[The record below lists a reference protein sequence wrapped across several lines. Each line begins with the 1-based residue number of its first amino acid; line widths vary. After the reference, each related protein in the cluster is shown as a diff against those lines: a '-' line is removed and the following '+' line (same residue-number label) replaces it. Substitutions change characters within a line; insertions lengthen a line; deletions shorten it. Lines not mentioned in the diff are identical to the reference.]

1 MNPKV
6 DLFLGKTKKWQ
17 QEMPFLRELILSC
30 KLTEEFKWMHPCY
43 TSGGSNI
50 VLVHG
55 FKDYCALLFFK
66 GVLMKDPKGLLVQQ
80 TANVQTARQIRFS
93 NLDEIRKLSPQIKAY
108 IKEAIRVEKAGLKVE
123 YKKTADYAMPEE
135 FKATLKLDKKL
146 KAAFEQLTPGRQKG
160 YLLYFSAAKQS
171 ETRIRRIEKF
181 IPAILKGKGVDEGGR
196 S

>member
-17 QEMPFLRELILSC
+17 QEMTFLRELILSC

-93 NLDEIRKLSPQIKAY
+93 NLNEISKLSPRIKAY
-108 IKEAIRVEKAGLKVE
+108 IKEAIRVENAGLKVE
-123 YKKTADYAMPEE
+123 YKKTADYAMPDE
-135 FKATLKLDKKL
+135 FKAALKLDKKL
-146 KAAFEQLTPGRQKG
+146 KTAFEQLTPGRQKG
-160 YLLYFSAAKQS
+160 YLLYFSAAKQP
-171 ETRIRRIEKF
+171 ETRIRRIEKY
-181 IPAILKGKGVDEGGR
+181 IPAILKGKGVDEGG
-196 S
+196 SS